1 MTHRDTVVSNWR
13 SYGHEYIRQ
22 RCIGL
27 FNWMRCV
34 NLQATSVKAQTLR
47 WWHAH
52 CWDFLF
58 DQTLWICEYMNFF
71 FFAKMYVLILFE
83 IAPITRHSLDNHS
96 FKKKFFFIRMMIY
109 LFFGHIVYLF
119 SWPVRWCQQHSC
131 SSRGSHR
138 ADSWFDWQSWRLE
151 TLPQPLATHTH
162 THIMKD
168 IAKQI

>member
-96 FKKKFFFIRMMIY
+96 FKKKFFFLLGWWFIY
-109 LFFGHIVYLF
+109 FLVILCTFFPGLWDDVSSTLAHHAGHIERTVGLTGN
-119 SWPVRWCQQHSC
+119 RD
-131 SSRGSHR
+131 GSKHCL
-138 ADSWFDWQSWRLE
+138 SL
-151 TLPQPLATHTH
+151 
-162 THIMKD
+162 
-168 IAKQI
+168 